1 MDTQLNNA
9 ITHLRQL
16 LVERGIRGDITLN
29 MANLEDFDRLHALL
43 SAEAKPPVPLMDLEA
58 FLSQSEVIGL

>member
-1 MDTQLNNA
+1 MDTQVHNA

-16 LVERGIRGDITLN
+16 LVERGIKGDVTLN
-29 MANLEDFDRLHALL
+29 MANRDDFDRLHGLL
-43 SAEAKPPVPLMDLEA
+43 SAETKPPVPVMDLEA